1 MVDADFIAKDPD
13 ITKRIEYKRHNQRAK
28 QIQELNAKLEQID
41 KEATSNLLSA
51 DGLEH
56 LMNETKLLE
65 KKKAK
70 LQERQMQSLELKELE
85 NKEVKGL
92 YNVAYNGK
100 NAARVFKDLEAV
112 EKAIRFSQGNKNKG
126 AKHIKIKHLTNQTQE
141 GYVTPL
147 EIANLGKDLRAFL
160 KNYEPYVEKN
170 GANIYEWEN
179 EAEVR
184 FRLVVNEVKG
194 EADSNPAQ
202 LPKPFN
208 EEIITFYS
216 DRNLKNKMEF
226 KNYWVSDYFAKKH
239 AQEIIDAI
247 QVPTYEPLT
256 LPYSQHQIDLALQ
269 KYHRAVESEKDKL
282 KELSL
287 LSWSEA
293 KNLLK
298 EDESLYEKYKT
309 YNQGKEDGYGL
320 HLMAGKLRQDRN
332 ANAQAHN
339 AKIAA
344 ENTKIEQKYSHLYD
358 EYLAMLKENQSILEQ
373 LNIQQEK
380 KEIALALQSYD
391 VLTNITSMLQKG
403 YTKKEINYLI
413 NKAINKP
420 SELAYNI
427 LRNYDTPPIGRGYN
441 GYSMSNNAIAA
452 YANGIKPISK
462 WNAQDAKEF
471 GEIIGVKVK
480 LKDLKEFLLAYGE
493 KGYHHTSSYYNE
505 TKFYSLAEAMQYK
518 ENLLGYFPYAI
529 LE

>member
-1 MVDADFIAKDPD
+1 LESLQPRYIIKNEKGRDIQAK
-13 ITKRIEYKRHNQRAK
+13 
-28 QIQELNAKLEQID
+28 
-41 KEATSNLLSA
+41 
-51 DGLEH
+51 GV
-56 LMNETKLLE
+56 
-65 KKKAK
+65 
-70 LQERQMQSLELKELE
+70 LKELE

-160 KNYEPYVEKN
+160 KNHEPYVEKN

-247 QVPTYEPLT
+247 EVPTYEPLT
-256 LPYSQHQIDLALQ
+256 LPYSQEEIDLALQ
-269 KYHRAVESEKDKL
+269 KYHRVVESEKDKL
-282 KELSL
+282 KELPL

-293 KNLLK
+293 KNL
-298 EDESLYEKYKT
+298 
-309 YNQGKEDGYGL
+309 
-320 HLMAGKLRQDRN
+320 H
-332 ANAQAHN
+332 
-339 AKIAA
+339 
-344 ENTKIEQKYSHLYD
+344 
-358 EYLAMLKENQSILEQ
+358 
-373 LNIQQEK
+373 
-380 KEIALALQSYD
+380 
-391 VLTNITSMLQKG
+391 
-403 YTKKEINYLI
+403 
-413 NKAINKP
+413 
-420 SELAYNI
+420 
-427 LRNYDTPPIGRGYN
+427 
-441 GYSMSNNAIAA
+441 
-452 YANGIKPISK
+452 
-462 WNAQDAKEF
+462 
-471 GEIIGVKVK
+471 
-480 LKDLKEFLLAYGE
+480 
-493 KGYHHTSSYYNE
+493 
-505 TKFYSLAEAMQYK
+505 
-518 ENLLGYFPYAI
+518 
-529 LE
+529 